1 MLYGSLATVAVI
13 AVVKGEE
20 MPPKVSDIMALMEMI
35 APRELAESWDNVGL
49 AVGGVAWPV
58 ERVWVALDPS
68 LEVVAAAC
76 AQHVDL
82 LITHHPLILKPLS
95 AIDDRMPIGRIAHMA
110 IGHQLA
116 IYCAHTNLDSVQD
129 GLNDLLSRRIGLAD
143 LTVLLPEHGADGPNG
158 FDAALAAANSTT
170 APQGIGRV
178 GRLPTA
184 MTLPQLAAQVKSQL
198 ALDRVRY
205 CGDDVLVVRRVAVCT
220 GSGGSLMEPFFASG
234 AEVFLS
240 GDLKYHDARDAEAMG
255 KGLIDVGHF
264 ASEHLMVAHVATR
277 LKALATDYGLAV
289 SVDACQIES
298 DPFKTI

>member
-1 MLYGSLATVAVI
+1 
-13 AVVKGEE
+13 
-20 MPPKVSDIMALMEMI
+20 MPPTVSDIMALMEMI
-35 APRELAESWDNVGL
+35 APPELAESWDNVGL

-58 ERVWVALDPS
+58 EKIWIALDPS

-116 IYCAHTNLDSVQD
+116 IYCAHTNLDSVPD
-129 GLNDLLSRRIGLAD
+129 GLNDLLSQRIGLAD
-143 LTVLLPEHGADGPNG
+143 LTGLLPGHGGGGPEG
-158 FDAALAAANSTT
+158 FDAAAAASNSAA

-184 MTLPQLAAQVKSQL
+184 MTLPQLAVQVKSQL
-198 ALDRVRY
+198 ALERVRY
-205 CGDDVLVVRRVAVCT
+205 CGDDALVVRRVAVCT
-220 GSGGSLMEPFFASG
+220 GSGGSLMDLFFASG
-234 AEVFLS
+234 AEAFLS
-240 GDLKYHDARDAEAMG
+240 GDLKYHDARDAEDMG

-264 ASEHLMVAHVATR
+264 ASEHLMAAHVATR
-277 LKALATDYGLAV
+277 LKALATERGLTV
-289 SVDACQIES
+289 SVDACQIER